1 MVVSIRHPL
10 FKVLAM
16 YIVVAMV
23 SFAPIASIQ
32 HAAQALSLKKLLVGG
47 LVGAAGLLALGAL
60 AGPAS
65 AIGAAGC
72 AGTGFASTLGGALG
86 TLVSGVTGITAAM
99 GTLSLGSMATLGLM
113 LGGAALGVM
122 GLMGTSFV
130 AVPALICGAGLLAY
144 FWTRSSYRYG
154 QPYDQRFSGPLHDP
168 FFDASGRI
176 ANRSQSGYQGQNSSG
191 GFVDRVR
198 SIFDRDRRD
207 DSFFYTNRYVDQNGY
222 IRQGTDFF
230 GRMNQFLNGRNAG
243 YGSGPSQIYGLQQ
256 YPYAPKSTEVIG
268 DDSDVQDVEQKASET
283 GEVIPSKEEVTQADL
298 EAATEARKAA
308 YQRLIKSMQNSEQT
322 GPAAAVGTS
331 NIQSEEVQQAIRDY
345 KEADRLVKEITGRLQ
360 HREKQ

>member
-16 YIVVAMV
+16 YIVVALV
-23 SFAPIASIQ
+23 SFAPIASMQ
-32 HAAQALSLKKLLVGG
+32 YAARAIGLKKLLVGG

-60 AGPAS
+60 AGPAG
-65 AIGAAGC
+65 AVGAAGC
-72 AGTGFASTLGGALG
+72 AGAGFAGTLGGALG

-113 LGGAALGVM
+113 LGGAAIGVM
-122 GLMGTSFV
+122 GLLGTSFV

-144 FWTRSSYRYG
+144 FWSRSSYRYG
-154 QPYDQRFSGPLHDP
+154 QPYDQRYSGPLHDP
-168 FFDASGRI
+168 VFDAGSRL
-176 ANRSQSGYQGQNSSG
+176 ANQSQSGYQGQNSSG

-207 DSFFYTNRYVDQNGY
+207 DSFFTNRYVDQNGY

-230 GRMNQFLNGRNAG
+230 GRINQFFNGRNAG
-243 YGSGPSQIYGLQQ
+243 YGGGVPQPYGVQQ
-256 YPYAPKSTEVIG
+256 YPYAPKSTDVIG
-268 DDSDVQDVEQKASET
+268 DGSDVEAVETKASETT
-283 GEVIPSKEEVTQADL
+283 GEVIPSKEEVTEADL
-298 EAATEARKAA
+298 AEAKEARKAA
-308 YQRLIKSMQNSEQT
+308 YARLIKSMQDHEQT
-322 GPAAAVGTS
+322 GPAAAVSTS
-331 NIQSEEVQQAIRDY
+331 GIQSEEVQQAIRDY
-345 KEADRLVKEITGRLQ
+345 KEADSRVKEITGRLQ